1 MPVNDQIKKTI
12 LNEVQSMSISD
23 FQNAVDESR
32 ISGNTVIDEMVEN
45 LVDYLFEQRSACLM
59 WKLKNNLASIRRAKS
74 TIKPIEY
81 CYQKWVAP
89 IRWVKKNEIVPKEES
104 SKES

>member
-1 MPVNDQIKKTI
+1 
-12 LNEVQSMSISD
+12 
-23 FQNAVDESR
+23 
-32 ISGNTVIDEMVEN
+32 
-45 LVDYLFEQRSACLM
+45 M
-59 WKLKNNLASIRRAKS
+59 WKLKNNLASIKKAKS

-89 IRWVKKNEIVPKEES
+89 TRWVKKNEIVPKEES